1 MLWTISPTPS
11 DDRKQTRV
19 DMSYD
24 FAGKS
29 SSLHRVNLRCPLI
42 SSLKWTRRTLFDI
55 VRVEVMMVSL
65 VEVVRPVGHH
75 PHPEE

>member
-1 MLWTISPTPS
+1 MIVSRLTSK
-11 DDRKQTRV
+11 DDGRLNE
-19 DMSYD
+19 
-24 FAGKS
+24 S
-29 SSLHRVNLRCPLI
+29 SLLHRVSLRCPLI

-55 VRVEVMMVSL
+55 VRVEVMMGSL